1 MWQDDV
7 HIMQNILSVRTGAL
21 KAQPVY
27 QCHVVAMHE
36 RFVSQEIRER
46 QQVVTGYLV
55 DFFWCL
61 SPNSLLVCALF
72 HL

>member
-1 MWQDDV
+1 ML
-7 HIMQNILSVRTGAL
+7 HIMQNILSVRAGTL

-27 QCHVVAMHE
+27 QRHVVAMHE

-46 QQVVTGYLV
+46 LQVVTGYLV

-61 SPNSLLVCALF
+61 PPDSLLVCALF